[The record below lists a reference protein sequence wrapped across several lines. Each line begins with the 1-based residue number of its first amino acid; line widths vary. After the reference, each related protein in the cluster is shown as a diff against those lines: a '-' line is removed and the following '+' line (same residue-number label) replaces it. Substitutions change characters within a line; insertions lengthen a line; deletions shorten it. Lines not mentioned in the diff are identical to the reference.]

1 MKNLL
6 YIYLISLAFIGFSCE
21 ENEELPGYEVVGE
34 AYATE
39 VDFSVSNDE
48 VVVGEEVNVS
58 LSYANYEADP
68 LVSVTVYAVIDGN
81 RTDINTFNESAST
94 VGMLVEQSFTYE
106 VPTGAAGASIE
117 LFAELRSEKPFPQLE
132 RVELTVAE

>member
-6 YIYLISLAFIGFSCE
+6 YICIMLAFIGFSCE
-21 ENEELPGYEVVGE
+21 KNEELPGYEVVGE

-39 VDFSVSNDE
+39 VDFLVSNDE
-48 VVVGEEVNVS
+48 VTEGEVVNVT

-68 LVSVTVYAVIDGN
+68 LVAVTVYAVIDGN
-81 RTDINTFNESAST
+81 RTDLTTFNESAST
-94 VGMLVEQSFTYE
+94 VGTLVEQSFTYE
-106 VPTGAAGASIE
+106 VPTGTAGASIE

-132 RVELTVAE
+132 RVVLSVTE